1 MEGWYLGEDSGNNR
15 NQSKGQEDHW
25 VLLVGGH
32 SNASSVCGV
41 VLSGHCGSEDGGEDD
56 HHEGSVRRHLWL
68 LRERDLLLNSLVSKK
83 SKCIYFKN
91 EKL

>member
-41 VLSGHCGSEDGGEDD
+41 VHSGHCGSEDGGEDD

-68 LRERDLLLNSLVSKK
+68 LRGRDLLLNRVGLVQ
-83 SKCIYFKN
+83 
-91 EKL
+91 ETTV